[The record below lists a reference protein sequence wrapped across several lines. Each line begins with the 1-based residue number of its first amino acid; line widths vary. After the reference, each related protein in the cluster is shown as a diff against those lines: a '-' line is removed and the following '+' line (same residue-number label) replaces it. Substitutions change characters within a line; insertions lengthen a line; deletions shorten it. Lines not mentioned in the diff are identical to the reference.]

1 LFLHFI
7 HRDADGGVIM
17 IAIERIFLA
26 AEEPVTK
33 LTSPSQSI
41 REWRTASLICDGN
54 DYFHFG
60 RNNQNTK
67 EHRLWS
73 EQPA

>member
-41 REWRTASLICDGN
+41 REWRTGSLICDG
-54 DYFHFG
+54 
-60 RNNQNTK
+60 
-67 EHRLWS
+67 RLFPLRT
-73 EQPA
+73 Q